1 MAPKN
6 NFVRVFKIAR
16 PFWGRLFGISII
28 ILVLSVSKNIF
39 PLITKSIFDII
50 SKAPTTFFLFKKPTL
65 LNLLVLYISLRLTL
79 TLLNQAS
86 MYAASILRMKLSHH
100 MRQIGFKHILTL
112 SIDYFNKTHSGKI
125 MSRIS
130 RGVDGVRSIIS
141 SVGTQLI
148 PGIVTA
154 IVAVIIVMR
163 FNLVIGIASI
173 TMFLPYWAIKYWRF
187 KALSSLEK
195 KQNRIWDREYSH
207 FWEVVSNIRIV
218 KSFCSEHLEI
228 GKLHKVTRKLIGN
241 NYKMEKI
248 NNQSVVSDII
258 TDIWTFG
265 IFTYIVYLG
274 YNGTF
279 TVGTMFLMW
288 QYSQIIREPLFALS
302 WIYWDVRYAEI
313 GIKDYIK
320 ILDQKSSITEVN
332 HPITLE
338 KVKGK
343 IEFNNVWFIYPEKGG
358 QEVFKGLNLSV
369 EPGKTLAMVGRSGVG
384 KTTVANLMIRFFDP
398 NKGSIKIDGIDI
410 RDLSLKSLRD
420 NVVTVMQE
428 SFLFADTIAENLR
441 YAKANASEE
450 ELEVACRVA
459 NAWEF
464 IDKLPK
470 KLNTLIG
477 ERGIRLSGGQKQR
490 LSIARTVLKNPK
502 ILILDEATSAL
513 DSHSE
518 MLVQDAIEKLINGRT
533 TIIIAH
539 RLSTIQK
546 ADSIVVLD
554 KKKVVESGTHAQLVK
569 EKGIYASLHAIQTG
583 HLERLKHFDLIS

>member
-1 MAPKN
+1 MTSKN
-6 NFVRVFKIAR
+6 NFVRVFQIAK

-28 ILVLSVSKNIF
+28 ILVLSVSKNVF
-39 PLITKSIFDII
+39 PLITKSIFDIV
-50 SKAPTTFFLFKKPTL
+50 SGAPTTFFLFKKPTL
-65 LNLLVLYISLRLTL
+65 FNLLVLYISLRLAL

-86 MYAASILRMKLSHH
+86 TYAAAILRLKLSHH
-100 MRQIGFKHILTL
+100 MRQIGFRHILTL

-130 RGVDGVRSIIS
+130 RGVEGVRSIIS
-141 SVGTQLI
+141 SVGIQLI

-163 FNLVIGIASI
+163 FNFIIGLASI
-173 TMFLPYWAIKYWRF
+173 SMFIPYWAIKYWRF
-187 KALSSLEK
+187 KALSGLEK
-195 KQNRIWDREYSH
+195 KQNKIWDREYSH
-207 FWEVVSNIRIV
+207 FWEVVANIRLV

-265 IFTYIVYLG
+265 IFAYIVYLG

-313 GIKDYIK
+313 GIKDYMK
-320 ILDQKSSITEVN
+320 ILDQRPTITEIN
-332 HPITLE
+332 HPISL
-338 KVKGK
+338 VDIRGK
-343 IEFNNVWFIYPEKGG
+343 IELSNVWFKYPEKGG
-358 QEVFKGLNLSV
+358 QDVFHGLSFIV
-369 EPGKTLAMVGRSGVG
+369 EPGKTLALVGHSGVG
-384 KTTVANLMIRFFDP
+384 KTTIANLMARFFDP
-398 NKGSIKIDGIDI
+398 DKGSIKIDDIDI
-410 RDLSLKSLRD
+410 RNLSFKSLRD
-420 NVVTVMQE
+420 NIGTVMQE

-441 YAKANASEE
+441 YAKADASEE

-464 IDKLPK
+464 IEKLPK

-518 MLVQDAIEKLINGRT
+518 MLVQDALWKLISGRT

-546 ADSIVVLD
+546 ADHIIVLD
-554 KKKVVESGTHAQLVK
+554 KKKVVESGTHAQLLK
-569 EKGIYASLHAIQTG
+569 EKGIYASLYAIQTG
-583 HLERLKHFDLIS
+583 NLAHLKHFDLVS

>member
-1 MAPKN
+1 MTSKN
-6 NFVRVFKIAR
+6 NFVRVFQIAK

-28 ILVLSVSKNIF
+28 ILVLSVSKNVF
-39 PLITKSIFDII
+39 PLITKSIFDIV
-50 SKAPTTFFLFKKPTL
+50 SGAPTTFFLFKKPTL
-65 LNLLVLYISLRLTL
+65 FNLLALYISLRLIL

-86 MYAASILRMKLSHH
+86 TYAAAILRIKLSHH
-100 MRQIGFKHILTL
+100 MRQIGFRHILTL

-130 RGVDGVRSIIS
+130 RGVEGVRSIIS
-141 SVGTQLI
+141 SVGIQLI

-163 FNLVIGIASI
+163 FNFIIGLASI
-173 TMFLPYWAIKYWRF
+173 SMFIPYWAIKYWRF
-187 KALSSLEK
+187 KALSGLEK
-195 KQNRIWDREYSH
+195 KQNKIWDREYSH
-207 FWEVVSNIRIV
+207 FWEVVANIRII

-228 GKLHKVTRKLIGN
+228 GKLHRVTRKLIGN

-265 IFTYIVYLG
+265 IFAYIVYLG

-313 GIKDYIK
+313 GIKDYMK
-320 ILDQKSSITEVN
+320 ILDQRPTIAEIN
-332 HPITLE
+332 HPISLTNIR
-338 KVKGK
+338 GK
-343 IEFNNVWFIYPEKGG
+343 IELSNVWFKYPEKGG
-358 QEVFKGLNLSV
+358 QDVFHGLSFTV
-369 EPGKTLAMVGRSGVG
+369 EPGKTLALVGRSGVG
-384 KTTVANLMIRFFDP
+384 KTTIANLMTRFFDP
-398 NKGSIKIDGIDI
+398 DKGSIKIDDIDI
-410 RDLSLKSLRD
+410 RNLSFKSLRD
-420 NVVTVMQE
+420 NVGTVMQE

-441 YAKANASEE
+441 YAKADASEE

-464 IDKLPK
+464 IEKLPK

-518 MLVQDAIEKLINGRT
+518 MLVQDALWKLISGRT

-546 ADSIVVLD
+546 ANHIVVLD
-554 KKKVVESGTHAQLVK
+554 KKKVVESGTHAQLLK

-583 HLERLKHFDLIS
+583 NLAHLKHFDLVS